1 MFLSI
6 FLFIHFLS
14 QYMLYFKSYP
24 LYSYNWPWDL
34 KEVLEMLLLCKELL
48 LWRSE
53 HYSGSSTLIR
63 RPNKIT
69 LRTSGDLL
77 VLWICMNTTLRCRY
91 GFVLRQSLSLLSF
104 FNMLNTTV
112 LIIWLI
118 SVQCWSANPEN
129 NQIFKRFKWFILEEA
144 HTKKNLKNKK
154 DAILSTPLILHSN

>member
-1 MFLSI
+1 MYMYFNTRRIGRICRCCVNMIKQQGEEFYNLPDIVSWKLKKNQNIHFRMFLSI
-6 FLFIHFLS
+6 FLFIYFLS

-53 HYSGSSTLIR
+53 HYCGSSTLIR

-77 VLWICMNTTLRCRY
+77 VL
-91 GFVLRQSLSLLSF
+91 VLHEYNFAMQ
-104 FNMLNTTV
+104 
-112 LIIWLI
+112 IWFC
-118 SVQCWSANPEN
+118 SKAKFEFS
-129 NQIFKRFKWFILEEA
+129 FIL
-144 HTKKNLKNKK
+144 
-154 DAILSTPLILHSN
+154 